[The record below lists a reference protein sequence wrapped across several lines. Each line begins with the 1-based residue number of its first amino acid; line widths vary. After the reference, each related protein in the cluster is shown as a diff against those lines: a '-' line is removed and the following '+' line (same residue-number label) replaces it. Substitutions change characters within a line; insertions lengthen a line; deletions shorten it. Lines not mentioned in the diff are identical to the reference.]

1 MIIDIPNVEEVSLPY
16 SFEKLQNK
24 SISST
29 INILNS
35 HNILD
40 IGFELFKMLP
50 YTLFDIESLDSNIT
64 SLILPNW
71 SCNDVNYTI
80 FDISRFTLLE
90 SLEIGDDSFGSI
102 ESFLINDLP
111 KLRNLKIGSNSFT
124 LIKAVD
130 WNSDAKRALEAAR
143 NESKS
148 FHILN
153 CESLES
159 IEIGVFSFLDF
170 GGGFE
175 LSNLKSLKSIKI
187 GSFKMDS
194 RNYIWSSFIIRGM
207 LYHYILY
214 INE

>member
-1 MIIDIPNVEEVSLPY
+1 M
-16 SFEKLQNK
+16 
-24 SISST
+24 
-29 INILNS
+29 
-35 HNILD
+35 ILD
-40 IGFELFKMLP
+40 VNESLSRYFPSESNLTIEQF
-50 YTLFDIESLDSNIT
+50 ESLDLNIT

-90 SLEIGDDSFGSI
+90 SLEIGNDSFGSI

-124 LIKAVD
+124 QVKYDKI
-130 WNSDAKRALEAAR
+130 SR

-159 IEIGVFSFLDF
+159 IEIGAYSFSDF
-170 GGGFE
+170 GGEFE

-187 GSFKMDS
+187 GSFENNS
-194 RNYIWSSFIIRGM
+194 RNFIWSSFIIRGM
-207 LYHYILY
+207 LFQYFVFK
-214 INE
+214 

>member
-1 MIIDIPNVEEVSLPY
+1 M
-16 SFEKLQNK
+16 
-24 SISST
+24 
-29 INILNS
+29 
-35 HNILD
+35 ILD
-40 IGFELFKMLP
+40 VNEMLSRYFPSESNLTIDQFEL
-50 YTLFDIESLDSNIT
+50 LDSNIT

-90 SLEIGDDSFGSI
+90 SLEIGNDSFGSI

-111 KLRNLKIGSNSFT
+111 NLRSLKIGSNSFFDINSLKIGSISFPEIIFPKWTNEKT
-124 LIKAVD
+124 LMSMVKSIYQ
-130 WNSDAKRALEAAR
+130 SQ
-143 NESKS
+143 S

-159 IEIGVFSFLDF
+159 IEIGAFSFFYF
-170 GGGFE
+170 GGEFE
-175 LSNLKSLKSIKI
+175 LSNLISLKSIKI
-187 GSFKMDS
+187 GSFENDS
-194 RNYIWSSFIIRGM
+194 SNYIWSSFIIRGM

>member
-1 MIIDIPNVEEVSLPY
+1 M
-16 SFEKLQNK
+16 
-24 SISST
+24 
-29 INILNS
+29 
-35 HNILD
+35 ILD
-40 IGFELFKMLP
+40 VNELLSRYFPSESNL
-50 YTLFDIESLDSNIT
+50 TIDQFESLDSNIT

-111 KLRNLKIGSNSFT
+111 KLRSLKIGSNSFT
-124 LIKAVD
+124 KSKYNKI
-130 WNSDAKRALEAAR
+130 SR

-159 IEIGVFSFLDF
+159 IEIGVNSFSDF
-170 GGGFE
+170 GGKFE

-187 GSFKMDS
+187 GEVENESW
-194 RNYIWSSFIIRGM
+194 NYFWCSFIIEGIT
-207 LYHYILY
+207 YIL
-214 INE
+214 

>member
-1 MIIDIPNVEEVSLPY
+1 M
-16 SFEKLQNK
+16 
-24 SISST
+24 
-29 INILNS
+29 
-35 HNILD
+35 ILD
-40 IGFELFKMLP
+40 VNELLSRYFPSESNL
-50 YTLFDIESLDSNIT
+50 TIDQFESLDSNIT

-90 SLEIGDDSFGSI
+90 SLEIGNDSFGSI

-124 LIKAVD
+124 KLKHLE
-130 WNSDAKRALEAAR
+130 WNNDDDRIPLMGAL

-148 FHILN
+148 FHIMN

-159 IEIGVFSFLDF
+159 IEIGAFSFSDYS
-170 GGGFE
+170 GGFE

-187 GSFKMDS
+187 GEVENESW
-194 RNYIWSSFIIRGM
+194 NYFWSSFIIRGIT
-207 LYHYILY
+207 YIL
-214 INE
+214 

>member
-1 MIIDIPNVEEVSLPY
+1 M
-16 SFEKLQNK
+16 
-24 SISST
+24 
-29 INILNS
+29 
-35 HNILD
+35 ILD
-40 IGFELFKMLP
+40 VNESFSRYIPSESNLAI
-50 YTLFDIESLDSNIT
+50 DQSESLDSNIT

-124 LIKAVD
+124 KLKHLE
-130 WNSDAKRALEAAR
+130 WNNDNLNELLMEAL

-159 IEIGVFSFLDF
+159 IEIGAFSFSDYS
-170 GGGFE
+170 GGFE
-175 LSNLKSLKSIKI
+175 LSNLKSLKSLKI
-187 GSFKMDS
+187 GSFENES
-194 RNYIWSSFIIRGM
+194 CNFFWCSFIIEGIT
-207 LYHYILY
+207 YIL
-214 INE
+214 

>member
-71 SCNDVNYTI
+71 SCNDVNYI
-80 FDISRFTLLE
+80 LFDISRFTLLE
-90 SLEIGDDSFGSI
+90 SLEIGNDSFGSI

-130 WNSDAKRALEAAR
+130 WISDVKRSSEAAR

-159 IEIGVFSFLDF
+159 IEIGAFSFSDF
-170 GGGFE
+170 GGEFE

-187 GSFKMDS
+187 GLLENGSC
-194 RNYIWSSFIIRGM
+194 NYFWSSFIIRGM
-207 LYHYILY
+207 LYLY
-214 INE
+214 FVYK

>member
-1 MIIDIPNVEEVSLPY
+1 M
-16 SFEKLQNK
+16 
-24 SISST
+24 
-29 INILNS
+29 
-35 HNILD
+35 ILD
-40 IGFELFKMLP
+40 VNEMLSRYFP
-50 YTLFDIESLDSNIT
+50 SESNLTIDQFESLDSNIT

-124 LIKAVD
+124 KSKVYKI
-130 WNSDAKRALEAAR
+130 SR

-159 IEIGVFSFLDF
+159 IEIGDYSFLDF
-170 GGGFE
+170 GGEFE
-175 LSNLKSLKSIKI
+175 LSNLISLKSIKI
-187 GSFKMDS
+187 GSFENNS
-194 RNYIWSSFIIRGM
+194 LNLLWSSFIIRGM
-207 LYHYILY
+207 
-214 INE
+214 

>member
-1 MIIDIPNVEEVSLPY
+1 M
-16 SFEKLQNK
+16 
-24 SISST
+24 
-29 INILNS
+29 
-35 HNILD
+35 ILD
-40 IGFELFKMLP
+40 VNEMLSRYFP
-50 YTLFDIESLDSNIT
+50 SESNLTIDQSESLDSNIT
-64 SLILPNW
+64 SLILPNR

-124 LIKAVD
+124 KLKHLE
-130 WNSDAKRALEAAR
+130 WNNDNLNELLMEVL

-159 IEIGVFSFLDF
+159 IEIGAFSFSDYS
-170 GGGFE
+170 GGFE

-187 GSFKMDS
+187 GEVENESW
-194 RNYIWSSFIIRGM
+194 NYFWCSFIIEGIT
-207 LYHYILY
+207 YIL
-214 INE
+214 

>member
-1 MIIDIPNVEEVSLPY
+1 M
-16 SFEKLQNK
+16 
-24 SISST
+24 
-29 INILNS
+29 
-35 HNILD
+35 ILD
-40 IGFELFKMLP
+40 VSGSLFTN
-50 YTLFDIESLDSNIT
+50 YGVDYFESLDLNIT

-90 SLEIGDDSFGSI
+90 SLEIGNDSFGSI
-102 ESFLINDLP
+102 ESFLINDLC

-124 LIKAVD
+124 KVKAIDWVD
-130 WNSDAKRALEAAR
+130 DVNKALEAAR

-170 GGGFE
+170 GGEFE
-175 LSNLKSLKSIKI
+175 LSNLNSLKSIKI
-187 GSFKMDS
+187 GFIENGSL
-194 RNYIWSSFIIRGM
+194 NCIWSSFIIRGM
-207 LYHYILY
+207 LFQYFVFK
-214 INE
+214 

>member
-1 MIIDIPNVEEVSLPY
+1 MLNWNNIIDISY
-16 SFEKLQNK
+16 
-24 SISST
+24 
-29 INILNS
+29 
-35 HNILD
+35 
-40 IGFELFKMLP
+40 ELMNRLP
-50 YTLFDIESLDSNIT
+50 YTLFDIGSLDSNIT

-71 SCNDVNYTI
+71 SCNDVNYI
-80 FDISRFTLLE
+80 LFDISRFTLLE
-90 SLEIGDDSFGSI
+90 SLEIGNDSFGSI

-124 LIKAVD
+124 QIKAAD
-130 WNSDAKRALEAAR
+130 WNSDVYKALEAAR

-159 IEIGVFSFLDF
+159 IEIGTYSFSDF

-187 GSFKMDS
+187 GSIENGSWNFF
-194 RNYIWSSFIIRGM
+194 ISSFIIRGM
-207 LYHYILY
+207 TYIL
-214 INE
+214 

>member
-1 MIIDIPNVEEVSLPY
+1 MNEVLSRYFPSDSNL
-16 SFEKLQNK
+16 
-24 SISST
+24 T
-29 INILNS
+29 IKQ
-35 HNILD
+35 
-40 IGFELFKMLP
+40 FELM
-50 YTLFDIESLDSNIT
+50 DSNIT

-90 SLEIGDDSFGSI
+90 SLEIGNDSFGSI

-124 LIKAVD
+124 KMKLKTWYRD
-130 WNSDAKRALEAAR
+130 ENEAFELAR

-159 IEIGVFSFLDF
+159 IEIGTFNFSDF
-170 GGGFE
+170 GGEFE

-187 GSFKMDS
+187 GSFENNS

-207 LYHYILY
+207 LYLY
-214 INE
+214 FVYK

>member
-1 MIIDIPNVEEVSLPY
+1 M
-16 SFEKLQNK
+16 
-24 SISST
+24 
-29 INILNS
+29 
-35 HNILD
+35 ILD
-40 IGFELFKMLP
+40 VNELLSRYFPSESNL
-50 YTLFDIESLDSNIT
+50 TIDQSESLDSNIT

-102 ESFLINDLP
+102 ESFMINDLP
-111 KLRNLKIGSNSFT
+111 KFRNLKIGSNSFT
-124 LIKAVD
+124 KLKHLE
-130 WNSDAKRALEAAR
+130 WNNDNLNELLMGAL

-159 IEIGVFSFLDF
+159 IEIGAFSYFNF

-175 LSNLKSLKSIKI
+175 LSNLKSLKLITI
-187 GSFKMDS
+187 GFYSFPS
-194 RNYIWSSFIIRGM
+194 CCFFCSSFIIEGIT
-207 LYHYILY
+207 YIY
-214 INE
+214 IK

>member
-1 MIIDIPNVEEVSLPY
+1 M
-16 SFEKLQNK
+16 
-24 SISST
+24 
-29 INILNS
+29 
-35 HNILD
+35 ILD
-40 IGFELFKMLP
+40 VNDLLSRYFPSESNLTIDQF
-50 YTLFDIESLDSNIT
+50 ESLDSNIT

-90 SLEIGDDSFGSI
+90 SLEIGNDSFGSI

-124 LIKAVD
+124 KVKAIDWVD
-130 WNSDAKRALEAAR
+130 DVNKALEAAR

-159 IEIGVFSFLDF
+159 IEIGAYSFSDF
-170 GGGFE
+170 GGEFE

-187 GSFKMDS
+187 GSFENDF
-194 RNYIWSSFIIRGM
+194 RNFGWSSFIIRGM
-207 LYHYILY
+207 LFQYLVF
-214 INE
+214 N

>member
-71 SCNDVNYTI
+71 SCNDVNYI
-80 FDISRFTLLE
+80 LFDISRFTLLE

-124 LIKAVD
+124 QIKAVD

-170 GGGFE
+170 GGEFE

-187 GSFKMDS
+187 GLLEIGSC
-194 RNYIWSSFIIRGM
+194 NYIWSSFIIRGM
-207 LYHYILY
+207 LYHYIVCK
-214 INE
+214 